1 MRHAGVHDVEGG
13 DRGRCVRADNCRR
26 LPRRRQGVDVLSPLP
41 VALGHLRNRL
51 GIGVLRDWSICS
63 WWNRLFCMTPSRPAR
78 ERSPEWLL
86 VGNDRGGEA
95 AASPALRTFRGT
107 VTFLGHGSPLRA
119 RGGRPFRRC
128 DRHKARG
135 QRLFRSEAGRG
146 SGGASGHRGGDG
158 ARDPLEAALV
168 PSSGPSGFGRSAA
181 YPPRYFAA
189 TQIDE
194 SFFPR
199 PPVDES
205 NEMPEHA
212 VKSSRRPGNRVV
224 EIPRQSAWQAAALER
239 TS

>member
-26 LPRRRQGVDVLSPLP
+26 LARRRQGVDVLSPLP

-107 VTFLGHGSPLRA
+107 VTFWDMAARFGRVVGAHSVDVIVTRLEGSGCS
-119 RGGRPFRRC
+119 GGRLGAAP
-128 DRHKARG
+128 AG
-135 QRLFRSEAGRG
+135 QVDTEGETVLETLSKLLSFHRAGRAG
-146 SGGASGHRGGDG
+146 SVGAPLTHRDT
-158 ARDPLEAALV
+158 L
-168 PSSGPSGFGRSAA
+168 
-181 YPPRYFAA
+181 AA

-205 NEMPEHA
+205 SEMPEHA
-212 VKSSRRPGNRVV
+212 VKPSRRPGNRVV
-224 EIPRQSAWQAAALER
+224 EIPRQSAWQAAALGR